1 MASGRHC
8 VTERSFSVPPAFCRY
23 NPAAMTKRTKK
34 TAKSAGWTD
43 DLLARQTRLRQRL
56 AEQSLGGLL
65 ITNAPDIRYLTGFV
79 GDDSWLVLT
88 DTDVHLLSDFRFEE
102 QIAAVAPQAKTII
115 RQGKMTDAL
124 GELLADLSLDA
135 LGYQAEHLT
144 TASLNK
150 LAEALE
156 SVTLRPTEDW
166 LVDQRAVKDRQEL
179 RAIKRAIA
187 IAEQAYELLLGQIRE
202 GMTEYE
208 VVALLEYNMRWLGGE
223 GPSFET
229 IVAIGP
235 HGSLPHYRPGRGRV
249 RVGYPILIDFGTRS
263 EGYCSDLTRVISSV
277 RFKPKIAEIY
287 PIVAEAQQAA
297 IDAIRPGRT
306 CREIDAVARKV
317 IEKAGYGDQFGHGLG
332 HGIGL
337 DIHEQPTL
345 GPRCPE
351 EAKLQAG
358 HVVTVEPGIY
368 LPGIG
373 GVRIEDDVL
382 VTDRG
387 AKVLSSL
394 NKDLESAII

>member
-1 MASGRHC
+1 
-8 VTERSFSVPPAFCRY
+8 
-23 NPAAMTKRTKK
+23 MTKPTQK
-34 TAKSAGWTD
+34 TGKATGWAD
-43 DLLARQTRLRQRL
+43 HLLARQNSLRQRI
-56 AEQSLGGLL
+56 AGRSLGGLL

-88 DTDVHLLSDFRFEE
+88 EDQVHLLSDFRFQE
-102 QIAAVAPQAKTII
+102 QIAAVAPRAKTIM
-115 RQGKMTDAL
+115 RKGRMTDAL
-124 GELLADLSLDA
+124 VELLADLSVDV
-135 LGYQAEHLT
+135 LGYQAEHVSSAT
-144 TASLNK
+144 LNK
-150 LAEALE
+150 LTESLE
-156 SVTLRPTEDW
+156 SVTLSSTEDW
-166 LVDQRAVKDRQEL
+166 LTDQRAVKDRQEL

-263 EGYCSDLTRVISSV
+263 EGYCSDLTRVVSSV

-287 PIVAEAQQAA
+287 PIVAQAQQAA

-306 CREIDAVARKV
+306 CREIDAAARKV

-337 DIHEQPTL
+337 DIHEKPTV
-345 GPRCPE
+345 GPRSPQD
-351 EAKLQAG
+351 AQLQAG